1 MDESRLERDALK
13 QGLAWRMSL
22 SMRIQ
27 HAFMALCILALA
39 ATGLALFFADTDF
52 GRWLIEAA
60 GRLPQPRPRS
70 TALAAIGLIGSFVFH
85 LGYSLFS
92 RHGSREFRRRM
103 LRGDDFSQLSAAV
116 SYKLGGREELPAA
129 GKYTF
134 GQKLHYWLSGFFIL
148 TMIVSGL
155 MLWNPTA
162 TMAML
167 PQWLMPV
174 VLSLH
179 GWEGLIL
186 VITAVVWHLYDVHL
200 SPRNFPMSGVWL
212 SGTMPLDKAKRYHRL
227 EYERLTQEARQS
239 EE

>member
-1 MDESRLERDALK
+1 MDESRLEREALK

-27 HAFMALCILALA
+27 HAFMALCILVLA
-39 ATGLALFFADTDF
+39 ATGLALFFADTAV
-52 GRWLIEAA
+52 GRWLIEIQ
-60 GRLPQPRPRS
+60 GGFHNRGTIHR
-70 TALAAIGLIGSFVFH
+70 LAAVGLIGSLVFH

-103 LRGDDFSQLSAAV
+103 LRGDDFRQLAEAV
-116 SYKLGGREELPAA
+116 SYKLGGRDEPPAA

-148 TMIVSGL
+148 TMIISGL
-155 MLWNPTA
+155 ILWNPTA
-162 TMAML
+162 AMALL
-167 PQWLMPV
+167 PQWLIPV
-174 VLSLH
+174 VLALH

-212 SGTMPLDKAKRYHRL
+212 SGKMPLEKAKRYHRM
-227 EYERLTQEARQS
+227 EYERLTQETPES